1 MVNVDIAAPAQRVQ
15 TPAIQQQQHSHD
27 QQQLKERPPVQDAV
41 ALSTDAKKALKELLE
56 GQTIAEAWMKH
67 VIEDSRDKTQ
77 DTSESQN
84 DPNKDKEDD
93 KDKNWRQQTNG
104 AINSMV
110 ADLGWLLD
118 ALGVDG
124 INTDKLLGYLQGR
137 AESDIG
143 QAQSIVEA
151 VVLQAPRANTVP
163 AIFVEDLN
171 VTVSKGT
178 VSEVTV
184 KRVTLTTVH
193 GSTKD
198 RISDQSKPLVVDAG
212 GKLQTVRGTALGE
225 DNSVSI
231 TAEAR
236 PEQTDRT
243 TERMLRDGTSST
255 DVRHGLLI
263 VREGGRP
270 QPNNP
275 FRLRLDA
282 LMPLPEGGIDGK

>member
-15 TPAIQQQQHSHD
+15 TQVIQQQQVHD
-27 QQQLKERPPVQDAV
+27 QHKVKEAEPVRDAV
-41 ALSTDAKKALKELLE
+41 ALSTDAKKAMKDLME
-56 GQTIAEAWMKH
+56 GQTIAEAWMKQ
-67 VIEDSRDKTQ
+67 VIEDSKQKTQ
-77 DTSESQN
+77 DSSESQN
-84 DPNKDKEDD
+84 DPNRDQDD
-93 KDKNWRQQTNG
+93 KDKPWKQQAHG

-118 ALGVDG
+118 ALGVDPT
-124 INTDKLLGYLQGR
+124 NTDKLLGYLQGR

-143 QAQSIVEA
+143 QSQQVIQTVIV
-151 VVLQAPRANTVP
+151 QAPQANTVP

-171 VTVSKGT
+171 ITVSKGT
-178 VSEVTV
+178 VAEVTV

-193 GSTKD
+193 GSTRD
-198 RISDQSKPLVVDAG
+198 RISDQSTPMVVDAG

-225 DNSVSI
+225 ENSVSL
-231 TAEAR
+231 TAQAR
-236 PEQTDRT
+236 PEPYDPV

-282 LMPLPEGGIDGK
+282 LMPLPEGGIDAS

>member
-1 MVNVDIAAPAQRVQ
+1 MVNVDITAPAQRVQ

-67 VIEDSRDKTQ
+67 VIEDSRDKTL

-118 ALGVDG
+118 VLGVDG

-143 QAQSIVEA
+143 QAYPIIET

-163 AIFVEDLN
+163 AIFVEDLD

-178 VSEVTV
+178 VSEVKV

-282 LMPLPEGGIDGK
+282 LMPLPEGSIDGK